1 MWAVGLGLVA
11 VPARR
16 KFEKAFR
23 CYPITPKE
31 SKMPSSSSVSS
42 RG

>member
-1 MWAVGLGLVA
+1 MWAVGLGLLA

-16 KFEKAFR
+16 KTEKAIG

-31 SKMPSSSSVSS
+31 SKIPLSSSVSS
-42 RG
+42 HR